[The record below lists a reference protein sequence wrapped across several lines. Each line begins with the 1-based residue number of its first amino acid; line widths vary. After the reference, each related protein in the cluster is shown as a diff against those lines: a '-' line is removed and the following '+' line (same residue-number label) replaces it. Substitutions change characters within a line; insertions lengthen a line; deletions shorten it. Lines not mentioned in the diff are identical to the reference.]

1 VVIIYVP
8 SNVPIYLKGQFVS
21 LDDYAI
27 DLEQGKKV
35 SLTKILHEEKTEIQ
49 MTPFLKDSL
58 YVIHK

>member
-1 VVIIYVP
+1 
-8 SNVPIYLKGQFVS
+8 
-21 LDDYAI
+21 
-27 DLEQGKKV
+27 GKKV